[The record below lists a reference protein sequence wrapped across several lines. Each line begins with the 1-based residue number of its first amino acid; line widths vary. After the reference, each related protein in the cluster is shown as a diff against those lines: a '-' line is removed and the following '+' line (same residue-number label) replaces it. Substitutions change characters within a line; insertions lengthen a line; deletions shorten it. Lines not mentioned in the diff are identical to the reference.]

1 MCFGEFC
8 RCRRGVA
15 LGVSSRGERVGCGS
29 VRCRVVAVYC
39 HCAAVTCGCSRNSLW
54 GLIRDWCAMSFS
66 SRLYHAVRSGF
77 IPQVAR
83 RSRWRAMA
91 DDIIQRSDQLTGL
104 TDEEL
109 LAKSRRI
116 RWEARAGIPLEQL
129 LPDAYALVREAS
141 ARTLNMRHFPVQI
154 MGAIAMFEG
163 HIAEM
168 QTGEGKTLTAT
179 MPAFLRSLSGQGCH
193 VVTVND
199 YLAGRDCQIMG
210 AVYEKLGLT
219 VGKILEKM
227 ETDERRQNYAA
238 DITYGTSKEMG
249 FDFLRDR
256 LRKGASQ
263 EDGAPAV
270 RRFLRTLQG
279 AEEPVQRGHHFALID
294 EADSILI
301 DEART
306 PLIIGL
312 TQPNDP
318 ATVNL
323 FRWSNRA
330 AHQLQ
335 PRTDYV
341 YEPERRNAWLTDAG
355 CRKLVL
361 MSKPSLL
368 SSIDTERIY
377 SQVEKALTAKHAFER
392 DRDYVIVDNKVVIV
406 DEGTGRVMD
415 GRKWQDGLHQAIEA
429 KEMVPI
435 TAATGEA
442 ARITV
447 QSFFRQYTHLAGM
460 TGTAVQAAS
469 ELRRTYRLK
478 VTRIPTNRPCIRRGL
493 NPRFFTTQDAKRNA
507 IVDTIQEL
515 RLAGRSILVGT
526 PSVEA
531 SEALGLLLKDRLV
544 PHQILNARYH
554 EQEAEIVK
562 DAGHPGRVTIA
573 TNMAGRGTDILLEEE
588 VRRAG
593 GLHVIAT
600 EMHSSKRIDRQLVG
614 RSARQGDPGSYQFFL
629 SMEDELLRCREPK
642 EVQRKR
648 RVALPDRY
656 GELGRTWLRYFRRV
670 QNFLERMHRRQR
682 KHLLKQERHRLE
694 QYENM
699 GLDPYLEL
707 TES

>member
-1 MCFGEFC
+1 MSIASALFHTLKT
-8 RCRRGVA
+8 GVFLPSA
-15 LGVSSRGERVGCGS
+15 
-29 VRCRVVAVYC
+29 
-39 HCAAVTCGCSRNSLW
+39 
-54 GLIRDWCAMSFS
+54 
-66 SRLYHAVRSGF
+66 
-77 IPQVAR
+77 AR
-83 RSRWRAMA
+83 RSRWRMTARQ
-91 DDIIQRSDQLTGL
+91 IIARSDALQGIS
-104 TDEEL
+104 DEEL
-109 LAKSRRI
+109 LSRGRKI
-116 RWEARAGIPLEQL
+116 RWDARAGISLQSL
-129 LPDAYALVREAS
+129 LPEAFALIRES
-141 ARTLNMRHFPVQI
+141 ARRTLKMQHFEVQI

-179 MPAFLRSLSGQGCH
+179 MTSFLRALPGQSCH

-199 YLAGRDCQIMG
+199 YLAKRDAEQMG
-210 AVYEKLGLT
+210 PVHVRLGLT
-219 VGKILEKM
+219 VGKILENM
-227 ETDERRQNYAA
+227 EAEERRTNYAC

-256 LRKGASQ
+256 LRKGAMH
-263 EDGAPAV
+263 EDGGQKV
-270 RRFLRTLQG
+270 RRFTRTLQG
-279 AEEPVQRGHHFALID
+279 SEEPVQRNHYFALID

-312 TQPNDP
+312 TQPNEP
-318 ATVNL
+318 STVNL

-330 AHQLQ
+330 TFQLE
-335 PRTDYV
+335 PKRDYV
-341 YEPERRNAWLTDAG
+341 YEPERRSAWLTDVG
-355 CRKLVL
+355 CRKVVL

-368 SSIDTERIY
+368 SSMDTERIY

-392 DRDYVIVDNKVVIV
+392 DKDYVIVENKVVIV

-429 KEMVPI
+429 KELVPI

-447 QSFFRQYTHLAGM
+447 QSFFRQYSHLAGM
-460 TGTAVQAAS
+460 TGTGVPARA
-469 ELRRTYRLK
+469 ELRKTYRLK
-478 VTRIPTNRPCIRRGL
+478 VTQIPTNKKCIRKALPHRL
-493 NPRFFTTQDAKRNA
+493 FKTQDAKRDA
-507 IVDTIQEL
+507 IAIEIQQL
-515 RLAGRSILVGT
+515 IKAGRSILVGT

-531 SEALGLLLKDRLV
+531 SEALGLVLKDKRV

-554 EQEAEIVK
+554 EQEAEIV
-562 DAGHPGRVTIA
+562 AGAGEPGKVTIA
-573 TNMAGRGTDILLEEE
+573 TNMAGRGTDIILDDD
-588 VRRAG
+588 VRKAG
-593 GLHVIAT
+593 GLHVLAT

-642 EVQRKR
+642 EVLRKQRL
-648 RVALPDRY
+648 AMSDRD
-656 GELGRTWLRYFRRV
+656 GELGGSWLRYFRRV
-670 QNFLERMHRRQR
+670 QRFLEKTHRKQR
-682 KHLLKQERHRLE
+682 KHLLKQERLRLD

>member
-1 MCFGEFC
+1 
-8 RCRRGVA
+8 
-15 LGVSSRGERVGCGS
+15 
-29 VRCRVVAVYC
+29 
-39 HCAAVTCGCSRNSLW
+39 
-54 GLIRDWCAMSFS
+54 
-66 SRLYHAVRSGF
+66 
-77 IPQVAR
+77 
-83 RSRWRAMA
+83 MA
-91 DDIIQRSDQLTGL
+91 EDIIHRSDRLTTL
-104 TDEEL
+104 SDEEL
-109 LAKSRRI
+109 LAMARKV
-116 RWEARAGIPLEQL
+116 RWEARAGIPLDQL
-129 LPDAYALVREAS
+129 LPDAYALVRESA

-179 MPAFLRSLSGQGCH
+179 MPAFLRALSGQGCH

-199 YLAGRDCQIMG
+199 YLAGRDCKIMG
-210 AVYEKLGLT
+210 PVYERLGLT
-219 VGKILEKM
+219 IGKILEKM
-227 ETDERRQNYAA
+227 EADERRQNYAA

-256 LRKGASQ
+256 LRKGATQ
-263 EDGAPAV
+263 EDGSPTV

-279 AEEPVQRGHHFALID
+279 SEEPVQRGHHFALID

-318 ATVNL
+318 STVNL
-323 FRWSNRA
+323 FRWSNRS

-460 TGTAVQAAS
+460 TGTALQAAS

-478 VTRIPTNRPCIRRGL
+478 VTRIPTNRPCIRRGMT
-493 NPRFFTTQDAKRNA
+493 PRFFTTQDAKRNA
-507 IVDTIQEL
+507 IVDAIQEL
-515 RLAGRSILVGT
+515 RAAGRSILVGT

-554 EQEAEIVK
+554 EQEAEIVS
-562 DAGHPGRVTIA
+562 DAGHAGHVTIA
-573 TNMAGRGTDILLEEE
+573 TNMAGRGTDILLEED

-629 SMEDELLRCREPK
+629 SLEDELLRCREPR
-642 EVQRKR
+642 EVARKR

>member
-1 MCFGEFC
+1 MS
-8 RCRRGVA
+8 
-15 LGVSSRGERVGCGS
+15 LVSKLF
-29 VRCRVVAVYC
+29 
-39 HCAAVTCGCSRNSLW
+39 H
-54 GLIRDWCAMSFS
+54 GLK
-66 SRLYHAVRSGF
+66 SGF
-77 IPQVAR
+77 LPSASR

-91 DDIIQRSDQLTGL
+91 NDIIKRSEALATLSD
-104 TDEEL
+104 DE
-109 LAKSRRI
+109 LAARGRRI
-116 RWEARAGIPLEQL
+116 RWDARAGTPLDVL
-129 LPDAYALVREAS
+129 LPDAYALVRES
-141 ARTLNMRHFPVQI
+141 ARRTLKMQHFPVQI

-179 MPAFLRSLSGQGCH
+179 MPSFLRSLTGQGCH

-199 YLAGRDCQIMG
+199 YLAKRDAEIMG
-210 AVYEKLGLT
+210 PVHIRLGLT
-219 VGKILEKM
+219 VGKILENM
-227 ETDERRQNYAA
+227 EPDERRQNYAA

-256 LRKGASQ
+256 LRLGTSP
-263 EDGAPAV
+263 EDPGPKL
-270 RRFLRTLQG
+270 RRFIRTLQG
-279 AEEPVQRGHHFALID
+279 GEEPVQRGHHFALID

-330 AHQLQ
+330 TTQLE
-335 PRTDYV
+335 PRKDYV
-341 YEPERRNAWLTDAG
+341 YEPERRTAWLTDAG
-355 CRKLVL
+355 CRKVVL

-368 SSIDTERIY
+368 SSMDTERIY
-377 SQVEKALTAKHAFER
+377 SQVEKALTARHAFEK
-392 DRDYVIVDNKVVIV
+392 DRDYVIVENKVVIV

-429 KEMVPI
+429 KELVPI

-447 QSFFRQYTHLAGM
+447 QSFFRNYTHLAGM
-460 TGTAVQAAS
+460 TGTGTQAAS
-469 ELRRTYRLK
+469 ELRKTYRLK
-478 VTRIPTNRPCIRRGL
+478 VTRIPTNKKCIRKGL
-493 NPRFFTTQDAKRNA
+493 PTRIFKTQEAKREA
-507 IVDTIQEL
+507 IVEQIQEMAK
-515 RLAGRSILVGT
+515 AGRSILVGT

-531 SEALGLLLKDRLV
+531 SEALGEMLKDKRV
-544 PHQILNARYH
+544 AHQILNARYH
-554 EQEAEIVK
+554 EQEAEIVSG
-562 DAGHPGRVTIA
+562 AGHPGRVTIA
-573 TNMAGRGTDILLEEE
+573 TNMAGRGTDILLDDD

-600 EMHSSKRIDRQLVG
+600 EMHSSKRIDRQLIG
-614 RSARQGDPGSYQFFL
+614 RAARQGDPGSYQFFL
-629 SMEDELLRCREPK
+629 SLEDELLRCREPR
-642 EVQRKR
+642 EVARKQKMAMSNR
-648 RVALPDRY
+648 Q
-656 GELGRTWLRYFRRV
+656 GELGRSWLRYFQRV
-670 QNFLERMHRRQR
+670 QRFLEKTHRKQR
-682 KHLLKQERHRLE
+682 KHLLKQERLRLE

>member
-1 MCFGEFC
+1 
-8 RCRRGVA
+8 
-15 LGVSSRGERVGCGS
+15 
-29 VRCRVVAVYC
+29 
-39 HCAAVTCGCSRNSLW
+39 
-54 GLIRDWCAMSFS
+54 
-66 SRLYHAVRSGF
+66 
-77 IPQVAR
+77 
-83 RSRWRAMA
+83 
-91 DDIIQRSDQLTGL
+91 
-104 TDEEL
+104 
-109 LAKSRRI
+109 
-116 RWEARAGIPLEQL
+116 
-129 LPDAYALVREAS
+129 
-141 ARTLNMRHFPVQI
+141 
-154 MGAIAMFEG
+154 MFEG
-163 HIAEM
+163 HIVEM

-179 MPAFLRSLSGQGCH
+179 MTSFLRALPGQGCH

-199 YLAGRDCQIMG
+199 YLAKRDAETMG
-210 AVYEKLGLT
+210 PVHVRLGLT
-219 VGKILEKM
+219 VGKILENM
-227 ETDERRQNYAA
+227 EPDERRKNYAC

-263 EDGAPAV
+263 EDGGQQV
-270 RRFLRTLQG
+270 RRYVRTLQG
-279 AEEPVQRGHHFALID
+279 GEEPVQRGHYFALVD

-330 AHQLQ
+330 TFQLE
-335 PRTDYV
+335 PRKDYV
-341 YEPERRNAWLTDAG
+341 YEPERRSAWLTDIG
-355 CRKLVL
+355 CRKVVL

-368 SSIDTERIY
+368 SSMDTERIY
-377 SQVEKALTAKHAFER
+377 TQVEKALTARHAFER
-392 DRDYVIVDNKVVIV
+392 DRDYVIVENKIVIV

-429 KEMVPI
+429 KELVPI

-460 TGTAVQAAS
+460 TGTALLARS
-469 ELRRTYRLK
+469 EMKKTYRLK
-478 VTRIPTNRPCIRRGL
+478 VTKIPTNRKCIRKE
-493 NPRFFTTQDAKRNA
+493 NPYRIFKTQDAKRDA
-507 IVDTIQEL
+507 IVAEVQQLIK
-515 RLAGRSILVGT
+515 AGRSILIGT

-531 SEALGLLLKDRLV
+531 SEALGLLLKDKQI

-554 EQEAEIVK
+554 EQEAEIVAE
-562 DAGHPGRVTIA
+562 AGGPGNVTIA
-573 TNMAGRGTDILLEEE
+573 TNMAGRGTDIILDDH
-588 VRRAG
+588 VRKAG

-600 EMHSSKRIDRQLVG
+600 EIHSSRRIDRQLVG

-629 SMEDELLRCREPK
+629 SLEDELLRCREPK
-642 EVQRKR
+642 EVLRKQRM
-648 RVALPDRY
+648 ALANRD
-656 GELGRTWLRYFRRV
+656 GELSRSWLRYFRRV
-670 QNFLERMHRRQR
+670 QRFLEKMHRKQR
-682 KHLLKQERHRLE
+682 KHLLKQERMRLE

>member
-1 MCFGEFC
+1 
-8 RCRRGVA
+8 
-15 LGVSSRGERVGCGS
+15 
-29 VRCRVVAVYC
+29 
-39 HCAAVTCGCSRNSLW
+39 
-54 GLIRDWCAMSFS
+54 
-66 SRLYHAVRSGF
+66 
-77 IPQVAR
+77 
-83 RSRWRAMA
+83 MA
-91 DDIIQRSDQLTGL
+91 EDIIQRSDRLTTL
-104 TDEEL
+104 SDEEL
-109 LAKSRRI
+109 LAMARKV
-116 RWEARAGIPLEQL
+116 RWEARAGIPLDQL
-129 LPDAYALVREAS
+129 LPDAYALVRESA

-179 MPAFLRSLSGQGCH
+179 MPAFLRALSGQGCH

-199 YLAGRDCQIMG
+199 YLAGRDCKIMG
-210 AVYEKLGLT
+210 PVYERLGLT

-227 ETDERRQNYAA
+227 EADERRQNYAA

-256 LRKGASQ
+256 LRKGATQ
-263 EDGAPAV
+263 EDGSPTV

-279 AEEPVQRGHHFALID
+279 SEEPVQRGHHFALID

-318 ATVNL
+318 STVNL
-323 FRWSNRA
+323 FRWSNRS

-460 TGTAVQAAS
+460 TGTALQAAS

-478 VTRIPTNRPCIRRGL
+478 VTRIPTNRPCIRRGMT
-493 NPRFFTTQDAKRNA
+493 PRFFTTQDAKRNA
-507 IVDTIQEL
+507 IVDAIQEL
-515 RLAGRSILVGT
+515 RAAGRSILVGT

-554 EQEAEIVK
+554 EQEAEIVS
-562 DAGHPGRVTIA
+562 DAGHAGHVTIA
-573 TNMAGRGTDILLEEE
+573 TNMAGRGTDILLEED

-629 SMEDELLRCREPK
+629 SLEDELLRCREPR
-642 EVQRKR
+642 EVARKR

-670 QNFLERMHRRQR
+670 QSFLERMHRRQR

>member
-1 MCFGEFC
+1 
-8 RCRRGVA
+8 
-15 LGVSSRGERVGCGS
+15 
-29 VRCRVVAVYC
+29 
-39 HCAAVTCGCSRNSLW
+39 
-54 GLIRDWCAMSFS
+54 MSFS
-66 SRLYHAVRSGF
+66 SRLYHAFRSGF

-83 RSRWRAMA
+83 RSRWSAMA
-91 DDIIQRSDQLTGL
+91 DDIIQRSDRLTTL
-104 TDEEL
+104 SDEDL
-109 LAKSRRI
+109 LAMARKV
-116 RWEARAGIPLEQL
+116 RWEARAGIPLDQL
-129 LPDAYALVREAS
+129 LPDAYALVRESA

-179 MPAFLRSLSGQGCH
+179 MPAFLRALSGQGCH

-199 YLAGRDCQIMG
+199 YLAGRDCKIMG
-210 AVYEKLGLT
+210 PVYERLGLT
-219 VGKILEKM
+219 IGKILEKM
-227 ETDERRQNYAA
+227 EADERRQNYAA

-256 LRKGASQ
+256 LRKGATQ
-263 EDGAPAV
+263 EDGSPTV

-279 AEEPVQRGHHFALID
+279 SEEPVQRGHHFALID

-318 ATVNL
+318 STVNL
-323 FRWSNRA
+323 FRWSNRS

-460 TGTAVQAAS
+460 TGTALQAAS

-478 VTRIPTNRPCIRRGL
+478 VTRIPTNRPCIRRGMT
-493 NPRFFTTQDAKRNA
+493 PRFFTTQDAKRNA
-507 IVDTIQEL
+507 IVDAIQEL
-515 RLAGRSILVGT
+515 RAAGRSILVGT

-554 EQEAEIVK
+554 EQEAEIVS
-562 DAGHPGRVTIA
+562 DAGHAGHVTIA
-573 TNMAGRGTDILLEEE
+573 TNMAGRGTDILLEED

-629 SMEDELLRCREPK
+629 SLEDELLRCREPR
-642 EVQRKR
+642 EVARKR

>member
-1 MCFGEFC
+1 MKI
-8 RCRRGVA
+8 A
-15 LGVSSRGERVGCGS
+15 SS
-29 VRCRVVAVYC
+29 
-39 HCAAVTCGCSRNSLW
+39 L
-54 GLIRDWCAMSFS
+54 F
-66 SRLYHAVRSGF
+66 HAFKSGF
-77 IPQVAR
+77 IPSATR
-83 RSRWRAMA
+83 LSRWRALA
-91 DDIIQRSDQLTGL
+91 NHIVRLSEGLTNL
-104 TDEEL
+104 TDEAL
-109 LAKSRRI
+109 LTRGRKI
-116 RWEARAGIPLEQL
+116 RWDARAGVSLETL
-129 LPDAYALVREAS
+129 MPDAYALVRES
-141 ARTLNMRHFPVQI
+141 ARRTLRMQHFPVQI

-179 MPAFLRSLSGQGCH
+179 MTSFLRALPGQGCH

-199 YLAGRDCQIMG
+199 YLAKRDAEQMG
-210 AVYEKLGLT
+210 PVHVRLGLT
-219 VGKILEKM
+219 VGTILENM
-227 ETDERRQNYAA
+227 EPDERRKNYAA

-256 LRKGASQ
+256 LRKGAQQ
-263 EDGAPAV
+263 EDGGNQI
-270 RRFLRTLQG
+270 RRYIRTLQG
-279 AEEPVQRGHHFALID
+279 GEEPVQRGHNFALID

-330 AHQLQ
+330 TFQLE
-335 PRTDYV
+335 PRTDYM
-341 YEPERRNAWLTDAG
+341 YEPERRTAWLTDTG
-355 CRKLVL
+355 CRKVVL

-368 SSIDTERIY
+368 SSMDTERIY

-392 DRDYVIVDNKVVIV
+392 DRDYVIVENKIVIV

-429 KEMVPI
+429 KELVPI

-460 TGTAVQAAS
+460 TGTGILARG
-469 ELRRTYRLK
+469 ELRKTYRLK
-478 VTRIPTNRPCIRRGL
+478 VTKIPTNKKCIRKGL
-493 NPRFFTTQDAKRNA
+493 PYRVFKTQEAKRDA
-507 IVDTIQEL
+507 IVSEIQSL
-515 RLAGRSILVGT
+515 IKAGRSILVGT
-526 PSVEA
+526 PSVDA
-531 SEALGLLLKDRLV
+531 SEALGLLLKDKRI
-544 PHQILNARYH
+544 PHQILNAKYH
-554 EQEAEIVK
+554 EQEAEIVSA
-562 DAGHPGRVTIA
+562 AGGPGRVTIA
-573 TNMAGRGTDILLEEE
+573 TNMAGRGTDIILEDE
-588 VRRAG
+588 VRKVG

-629 SMEDELLRCREPK
+629 SLEDELLRCREPK
-642 EVQRKR
+642 EVQRKQR
-648 RVALPDRY
+648 MALANRE
-656 GELGRTWLRYFRRV
+656 GELGRSWLSYFQRV
-670 QNFLERMHRRQR
+670 QRFLEKTHRKQR

>member
-1 MCFGEFC
+1 M
-8 RCRRGVA
+8 
-15 LGVSSRGERVGCGS
+15 
-29 VRCRVVAVYC
+29 
-39 HCAAVTCGCSRNSLW
+39 
-54 GLIRDWCAMSFS
+54 
-66 SRLYHAVRSGF
+66 
-77 IPQVAR
+77 Q
-83 RSRWRAMA
+83 
-91 DDIIQRSDQLTGL
+91 
-104 TDEEL
+104 
-109 LAKSRRI
+109 
-116 RWEARAGIPLEQL
+116 
-129 LPDAYALVREAS
+129 
-141 ARTLNMRHFPVQI
+141 HFPVQI

-179 MPAFLRSLSGQGCH
+179 MTSFLRALPGQGCH

-199 YLAGRDCQIMG
+199 YLAKRDAEQMG
-210 AVYEKLGLT
+210 PVHVRLGLT
-219 VGKILEKM
+219 VGTILENM
-227 ETDERRQNYAA
+227 EPDERRKNYAA

-263 EDGAPAV
+263 DDGGNQI
-270 RRFLRTLQG
+270 RRYIRTLQG
-279 AEEPVQRGHHFALID
+279 GEEPVQRGHNFALID

-318 ATVNL
+318 STVNL

-330 AHQLQ
+330 TFQLE
-335 PRTDYV
+335 PRTDYM
-341 YEPERRNAWLTDAG
+341 YEPERRTAWLTDTG
-355 CRKLVL
+355 CRKVVL

-368 SSIDTERIY
+368 SSMDTERIY

-392 DRDYVIVDNKVVIV
+392 DRDYVIVENKIVIV

-429 KEMVPI
+429 KELVPI

-460 TGTAVQAAS
+460 TGTGILAQG
-469 ELRRTYRLK
+469 ELKKTYRLK
-478 VTRIPTNRPCIRRGL
+478 VTKIPTNKHCIRKALAFRV
-493 NPRFFTTQDAKRNA
+493 FKTQEAKRDA
-507 IVDTIQEL
+507 IVDAIQTL
-515 RLAGRSILVGT
+515 IKAGRSILVGT
-526 PSVEA
+526 PSVDA
-531 SEALGLLLKDRLV
+531 SEALGLLLKDKRIS
-544 PHQILNARYH
+544 HQILNAKYH
-554 EQEAEIVK
+554 EQEAEIVSA
-562 DAGHPGRVTIA
+562 AGGPGNVTIA
-573 TNMAGRGTDILLEEE
+573 TNMAGRGTDIILEEE
-588 VRRAG
+588 VRKAG

-629 SMEDELLRCREPK
+629 SLEDELLRCREPK
-642 EVQRKR
+642 EIQRKQR
-648 RVALPDRY
+648 MAMANRE
-656 GELGRTWLRYFRRV
+656 GELGRSWLRYFQRV
-670 QNFLERMHRRQR
+670 QRFLEKTHRKQR